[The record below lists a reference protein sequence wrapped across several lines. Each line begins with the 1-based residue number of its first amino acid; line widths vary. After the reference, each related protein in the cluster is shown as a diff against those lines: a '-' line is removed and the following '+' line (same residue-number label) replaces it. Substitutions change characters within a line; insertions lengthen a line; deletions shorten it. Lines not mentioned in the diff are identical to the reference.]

1 MVPGG
6 RRWVEPE
13 ARRRLS
19 FDHVRIVP
27 RDDAALTVDGGPEKA
42 RSQRSGTRESLLDR
56 LRPLSLAPD
65 AGQVQAANDIVDARV
80 GLGPGSLEYPD
91 GIAYNPPLR
100 GGRDEL
106 VMRAPLRN
114 SVGTWRS
121 LVAHLNGVQGVR
133 SSNLRVPTTF

>member
-1 MVPGG
+1 VVPGG

-65 AGQVQAANDIVDARV
+65 AGQVQVANDIVDARS
-80 GLGPGSLEYPD
+80 GSD
-91 GIAYNPPLR
+91 
-100 GGRDEL
+100 
-106 VMRAPLRN
+106 
-114 SVGTWRS
+114 
-121 LVAHLNGVQGVR
+121 
-133 SSNLRVPTTF
+133 RVLWSIRTESRTIRRCEADATSW